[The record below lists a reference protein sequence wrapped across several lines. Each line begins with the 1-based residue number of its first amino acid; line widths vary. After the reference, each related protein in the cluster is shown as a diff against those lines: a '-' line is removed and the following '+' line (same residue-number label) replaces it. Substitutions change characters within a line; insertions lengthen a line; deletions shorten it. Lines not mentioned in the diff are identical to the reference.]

1 MSRPPALGT
10 RDLYFTTECSVNA
23 IIAAETAKSQTCNAR
38 RGHCARCW
46 LLSWRAPVSTSVHC
60 AGPAL
65 QTASRCRDQ
74 APCMRPGHRRRGQTL
89 RRSLASGTAGAWEGA
104 CCPGPPPPS
113 FCELRRLACKAV
125 SLPSPSHDTMPL
137 NSGNQVAATTDP
149 ARPLTPPGWACA
161 AERFDREARAAQ
173 GELSTREPNPSPM
186 YGSHRSVMTPCA
198 SVSAICTACLMCCP
212 CQHGIPQ
219 RSMCSQ
225 AASVTTTRTALWQHS
240 FETAPR

>member
-1 MSRPPALGT
+1 MDAGLVAKPPCCRVILDVVTASGSDACPVLT
-10 RDLYFTTECSVNA
+10 RGKQSSGDVSAASSGYARFVLYNRMLCQCNHCGGDGEITDLQCS
-23 IIAAETAKSQTCNAR
+23 AR
-38 RGHCARCW
+38 SLRSLL

-149 ARPLTPPGWACA
+149 ARPLPQQEEQVDGGRRRLAGRALRSGSIAKLAPFRVSSRRANRT
-161 AERFDREARAAQ
+161 RAR
-173 GELSTREPNPSPM
+173 
-186 YGSHRSVMTPCA
+186 
-198 SVSAICTACLMCCP
+198 CTAA
-212 CQHGIPQ
+212 I
-219 RSMCSQ
+219 
-225 AASVTTTRTALWQHS
+225 
-240 FETAPR
+240 APS

>member
-149 ARPLTPPGWACA
+149 ARPLPQQEEQVDGGRRRLAGRALRSGSIAKLAPLRVSSRRANRT
-161 AERFDREARAAQ
+161 RAR
-173 GELSTREPNPSPM
+173 
-186 YGSHRSVMTPCA
+186 
-198 SVSAICTACLMCCP
+198 CTAA
-212 CQHGIPQ
+212 I
-219 RSMCSQ
+219 
-225 AASVTTTRTALWQHS
+225 
-240 FETAPR
+240 APS